1 VVQVTEKKMIEKD
14 YDEDNNMRSK
24 TRRRDNVRRQES
36 KQKDKNN

>member
-1 VVQVTEKKMIEKD
+1 MVQVTEKKMIEKD